1 MTALLIAIEKNI
13 YISAGFARVQ
23 ICVGLF
29 VVAVGSVVDESSGN
43 KELVM
48 IPQSSGRYK
57 GEEKLEQNKSA
68 KYKS

>member
-1 MTALLIAIEKNI
+1 M
-13 YISAGFARVQ
+13 
-23 ICVGLF
+23 
-29 VVAVGSVVDESSGN
+29 VAVGSVVEESSGN